1 MKRALVGLM
10 VAAVAAMGAMGG
22 MAASPQNVKL
32 QFFTSHPNGGVA
44 TATAGWVNGTD
55 SDADNTFVKI
65 TTRASGTGSFA
76 GFISHGTALDTGTV
90 TVSGMTN
97 LAFAM
102 DSNFVG
108 AGAPRYSIELND
120 GNVIFASAIH
130 CGATADSSL
139 TVYQTVTFLSGGNGN
154 ASCTFF
160 WSGGPISGGTWADVK
175 AAFPTQTVKKVVM
188 VQDEGPAEVHLDK
201 IVVQNCTYT
210 TNTGATCS

>member
-22 MAASPQNVKL
+22 MAANPQNVKL
-32 QFFTSHPNGGVA
+32 QFFTSHPNAGVA
-44 TATAGWVNGTD
+44 TATAGWVTGGTD
-55 SDADNTFVKI
+55 FDNDGAFVKI
-65 TTRASGTGSFA
+65 TTGASGTGSFA
-76 GFISHGTALDTGTV
+76 GFIPHGTALETGTV

-108 AGAPRYSIELND
+108 LGAPRYSIELSD
-120 GNVIFASAIH
+120 GNVIFASASH
-130 CGATADSSL
+130 CGATADPTPFSA
-139 TVYQTVTFLSGGNGN
+139 YQTVTFLSGGTS
-154 ASCTFF
+154 SCTFF
-160 WSGGPISGGTWADVK
+160 WSGGPISGGNWDTVK
-175 AAFPTQTVKKVVM
+175 ATFPTQTVKKVVM
-188 VQDEGPAEVHLDK
+188 VQDEGAAEVHLDK